1 MNSLSLQR
9 IKRSYY
15 LVTFLFWFATILPGA
30 VSVLLVQAR
39 GLDLFQIGIFLGIY
53 SLTIVLLEIPTGG
66 LADAVGRKRVTV
78 LALLFIIASLVVFLF
93 AFSFTLFLLYALL
106 AGAGRAL
113 MSGALEAWFIDS
125 LHEAEPDADIQPPLA
140 VAGTV
145 ELVALGLGTLLGGFL
160 PTLFGGLPAEGTA
173 VLTPFS
179 VTFLCSIFMM
189 TLTLLAVLLL
199 VREERVEQEAKNVRG
214 VGALPQIVKEAFRL
228 SRRNPTI
235 LLLLGATLASGLAL
249 GSLETFWQPRFAT
262 LLGGSEGNSVVFGVL
277 LAGSFGLGAL
287 GNLLA
292 TPLSRL
298 FGKRYARVAVFSQ
311 GLGGLALVLLA
322 LQTYTTAAA
331 GFFWLVYASRGVLNS
346 PHAALFNREV
356 PKARRSAMLS
366 VQSLATYAG
375 LFLGS
380 TVLGFVSERAS
391 VSLAWMLAG
400 TALSASL
407 LFYLGVGRVEARAGE
422 LEERE
427 PEENAQP

>member
-1 MNSLSLQR
+1 M
-9 IKRSYY
+9 
-15 LVTFLFWFATILPGA
+15 
-30 VSVLLVQAR
+30 
-39 GLDLFQIGIFLGIY
+39 
-53 SLTIVLLEIPTGG
+53 
-66 LADAVGRKRVTV
+66 
-78 LALLFIIASLVVFLF
+78 FLF
-93 AFSFTLFLLYALL
+93 AFSFPFFLLYALL

-189 TLTLLAVLLL
+189 ALTLLAILLL

-214 VGALPQIVKEAFRL
+214 VGALPQIVKEAFGL

-322 LQTYTTAAA
+322 LQTSTTAAA

-375 LFLGS
+375 LFFGKHGS
-380 TVLGFVSERAS
+380 WLRLREGVGQPRLDAGGGGFGRVFTFLSRGRACGGKCGAQGGKITTLK
-391 VSLAWMLAG
+391 SLLTRFTPPATAPAPAAWMVSNPAPPPRPH
-400 TALSASL
+400 AL
-407 LFYLGVGRVEARAGE
+407 GPHR
-422 LEERE
+422 
-427 PEENAQP
+427 

>member
-1 MNSLSLQR
+1 MRPQNLQQ

-78 LALLFIIASLVVFLF
+78 LALLFTLASLVVFLF
-93 AFSFTLFLLYALL
+93 AFSFAFFLLYALL

-113 MSGALEAWFIDS
+113 MSGALLAWFIDS
-125 LHEAEPDADIQPPLA
+125 LHETAPDADIQPPLA

-173 VLTPFS
+173 VLTPLS
-179 VTFLCSIFMM
+179 VTVFSSALMM
-189 TLTLLAVLLL
+189 MLTLLAVLLL
-199 VREERVEQEAKNVRG
+199 IREDRAGRGAENVRG
-214 VGALPQIVKEAFRL
+214 VRALPQIVGEAFRL

-249 GSLETFWQPRFAT
+249 GSVETFWQPRFAV

-292 TPLSRL
+292 TPLSRF
-298 FGKRYARVAVFSQ
+298 FGKRYALVAALFQ
-311 GLGGLALVLLA
+311 GLGGLTLVLLA
-322 LQTYTTAAA
+322 LQTYVTAAA
-331 GFFWLVYASRGVLNS
+331 ALFWLVYFSRGVINS
-346 PHAALFNREV
+346 PHAALFNREA

-366 VQSLATYAG
+366 VQSLAAYAG

-380 TVLGFVSERAS
+380 SVLGYVAENFSIN
-391 VSLAWMLAG
+391 LAWTVSG
-400 TALSASL
+400 VALGASL
-407 LFYLGVGRVEARAGE
+407 LFYLGVGRLEARAE
-422 LEERE
+422 KRAS
-427 PEENAQP
+427 PKQ